1 MRICACLWGGA
12 YNPIIPVFRSRPRE
26 WRPDIPDLA
35 TGAQIARRY
44 VEFFEPDVFVEAEP
58 KLLERIGLG
67 ELRGTSALRPPVIR
81 LDALLACRFD
91 RHESELE
98 FGLGIVD
105 VLRDIYEREQRFQLR
120 DARSAYLVKRH
131 AGTALVEAL
140 FGLYPDDGPSSYF
153 ARGYVDVFKPD
164 AVEATPDIWKKV
176 YIEGATAPLRLTAYR
191 LEREPPS
198 GPNRRFFVFDPTKAT
213 DLIDLWNLRIEP
225 SPVLPVPLNWW
236 PELAGEISRHIAA
249 AHRPLQGNPRVVMH
263 RTTVGFAQSITED
276 RRAGCID
283 LLDPGLPRNSWGST
297 TWRTPVWDGHRG
309 EGAYSPRPLRVLAQE
324 KRLMLTASDGDPPTT
339 EFANL
344 APEFASLYDGRRAR
358 WVNVVSLVSFRRD
371 EIATVLPLNVTNSA
385 WPRLDF
391 AHERVVVGTEGWS
404 FPQKFKDSSQT
415 IRLHTQE
422 GAVVAYLEHQGVK
435 AVLSDA
441 GQIAKQVL
449 QHLRGLNGL
458 GLVAYPDT
466 LKLLNAM
473 AVGMRI
479 RNRCKTEV
487 EEIFDPRTRT
497 EKHWRDH
504 LAKRRNRRSLWPFD
518 LSDFTDRN
526 VLRLGITTRCPSCTV
541 ANWHSLSTVDY
552 VVSCER
558 CLEKYPFPQGAL
570 DSANGNWRYRVI
582 GPFSTPG
589 FAHGSYGALLAL
601 KALRGVGHGSE
612 RMTYSPALELR
623 LDDGAPCEVDYAAW
637 VSHPSEDRVDHPSLV
652 FGEAKSFGEGDLIG
666 PRDLT
671 QLRRVATRFPG
682 AVIVISVMREEFTPG
697 EVRILLPFVRW
708 ARRLDAHWMPTN
720 PVVLLTGV
728 ELFHEFDIESTWK
741 DRGGRYETFANYHS
755 SHSLLRLAEATQA
768 IYLDLPLFVEDQR
781 AEEERH
787 RRRLNR

>member
-1 MRICACLWGGA
+1 MSLT
-12 YNPIIPVFRSRPRE
+12 FSQ
-26 WRPDIPDLA
+26 
-35 TGAQIARRY
+35 GAQIARGY

-58 KLLERIGLG
+58 NLLERIGLG
-67 ELRGTSALRPPVIR
+67 ELRGTSALRPPVIS
-81 LDALLACRFD
+81 LDALLACRDD
-91 RHESELE
+91 RDESELE

-105 VLRDIYEREQRFQLR
+105 VLRDIYDREQRFQLR
-120 DARSAYLVKRH
+120 DPRPAYLVKRR

-140 FGLYPDDGPSSYF
+140 FGLYPDDRPSRYF

-164 AVEATPDIWKKV
+164 VVGAAPDIWKKV
-176 YIEGATAPLRLTAYR
+176 YMEGGVSPLRLTAYR
-191 LEREPPS
+191 LEREPPFK
-198 GPNRRFFVFDPTKAT
+198 PNPTFFVFNPAKAT
-213 DLIDLWNLRIEP
+213 DLLDLWNLRIEP
-225 SPVLPVPLNWW
+225 SRVLPVPLDWW

-249 AHRPLQGNPRVVMH
+249 AHRPLQGNPHGMMH
-263 RTTVGFAQSITED
+263 CTTVEFARSIAED
-276 RRAGCID
+276 RQGAFIAM
-283 LLDPGLPRNSWGST
+283 LDPALPRGSLVLKS
-297 TWRTPVWDGHRG
+297 WRTPVWERHRV
-309 EGAYSPRPLRVLAQE
+309 EGVEPPRPLRVVARE
-324 KRLMLTASDGDPPTT
+324 KRLALTASDRDPPTT
-339 EFANL
+339 EFTNL
-344 APEFASLYDGRRAR
+344 APEFASLYAGHRAR
-358 WVNVVSLVSFRRD
+358 WVNVVGLVSFRRD
-371 EIATVLPLNVTNSA
+371 EIATVLPLNVTNSE

-404 FPQKFKDSSQT
+404 FPQRFKDSIQT
-415 IRLHTQE
+415 ICLHTQE
-422 GAVVAYLEHQGVK
+422 GAVVASLDHRGVK
-435 AVLSDA
+435 AILSDA

-458 GLVAYPDT
+458 GLLAYPDT
-466 LKLLNAM
+466 LKLLNTM

-479 RNRCKTEV
+479 RNQGEAEV

-504 LAKRRNRRSLWPFD
+504 LAERRNRRSLWPFE

-526 VLRLGITTRCPSCTV
+526 VLRLGVTTRCPSCTV
-541 ANWHSLSTVDY
+541 PNWHSLSSVDY

-558 CLEKYPFPQGAL
+558 CLEKYSFPQGAL

-589 FAHGSYGALLAL
+589 FARGSYGALLAL
-601 KALRGVGHGSE
+601 KALRGIGHGSE

-637 VSHPSEDRVDHPSLV
+637 VSHPSADRVAHPSLV

-682 AVIVISVMREEFTPG
+682 AVIVISVMREGFTPG
-697 EVRILLPFVRW
+697 EVRNLLPFVKW
-708 ARRLDAHWMPTN
+708 ARRLDTHWMPTN

-728 ELFHEFDIESTWK
+728 ELFHAFDIESTW
-741 DRGGRYETFANYHS
+741 RETGGRYERFADYRWT
-755 SHSLLRLAEATQA
+755 HSLHRLAEATQA
-768 IYLDLPLFVEDQR
+768 IYLDLHLFVEDQR
-781 AEEERH
+781 AEEERR
-787 RRRLNR
+787 RRRLIR